1 MLLEIEIMGKGK
13 AQAELDNRNLQ
24 TAREI
29 YNDLPIE
36 GSANVWLE
44 EVYFPISKNLD
55 YETPSSKASR
65 GDLSYWPPGAAFC
78 IFYGESQPASDVNH
92 IGRITGNLVIF
103 EEVVS
108 GDKIIIRKL

>member
-1 MLLEIEIMGKGK
+1 MKIEIEVMGKGK
-13 AQAELDNRNLQ
+13 AQAELDNRNPK
-24 TAREI
+24 TALKI
-29 YNDLPIE
+29 YEALPIK
-36 GSANVWLE
+36 GRANIWLE
-44 EVYFPISKNLD
+44 EVYFQIPKNLD

-92 IGRITGNLVIF
+92 IGQITGNLPILEDVID
-103 EEVVS
+103 